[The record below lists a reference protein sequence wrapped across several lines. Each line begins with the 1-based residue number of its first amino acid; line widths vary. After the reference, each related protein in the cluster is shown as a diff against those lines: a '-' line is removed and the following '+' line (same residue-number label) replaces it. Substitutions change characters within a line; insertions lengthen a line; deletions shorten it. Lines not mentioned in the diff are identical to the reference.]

1 MLPPSFLFF
10 PLSERD
16 LKASF
21 CPRCYCIEPLLRD
34 LHNNNIRLVSQYQRF
49 RIIPFAQPSTSW
61 VAVSVSFVSPFNLRY
76 AESNGKTRILGYRF
90 SFCLLFCLKQLILPI
105 LLDDDSLESNSS

>member
-1 MLPPSFLFF
+1 MVTFLGEWLGVCPSLPSLATSGGSPVVHIDAPVDAELDQHHGRSRAAFDVAVEL
-10 PLSERD
+10 PLS
-16 LKASF
+16 
-21 CPRCYCIEPLLRD
+21 
-34 LHNNNIRLVSQYQRF
+34 RLSL
-49 RIIPFAQPSTSW
+49 
-61 VAVSVSFVSPFNLRY
+61 VSFVSPFNLRY